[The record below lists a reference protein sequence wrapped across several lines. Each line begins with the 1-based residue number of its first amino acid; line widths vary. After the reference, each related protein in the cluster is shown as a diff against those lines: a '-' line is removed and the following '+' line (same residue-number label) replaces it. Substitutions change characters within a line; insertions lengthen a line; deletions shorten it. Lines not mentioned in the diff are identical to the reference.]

1 VGKSS
6 ILLNTP
12 RFFTIRE
19 INENSPNWFKQHSDN
34 DYTEIIYIQQ
44 GCGEFFFE
52 EKPFIGQEGDLII
65 LHPFSPIEGKSCIED
80 SLKGIS
86 ICFSNLHINGNDK
99 GWLIDPTDLPIIQL
113 LEEKNEIHN
122 YLQAILREYNLKH
135 SGYQEVISSILQ
147 TVIIKITRLLN

>member
-1 VGKSS
+1 MGKSS

-19 INENSPNWFKQHSDN
+19 INEKNSPNWFKQHSDN
-34 DYTEIIYIQQ
+34 DYTEIIYFQQ

-80 SLKGIS
+80 PLKGIS

-99 GWLIDPTDLPIIQL
+99 GWL
-113 LEEKNEIHN
+113 NN
-122 YLQAILREYNLKH
+122 
-135 SGYQEVISSILQ
+135 SI
-147 TVIIKITRLLN
+147 

>member
-1 VGKSS
+1 MGKSS

-34 DYTEIIYIQQ
+34 DYTEIIYFQQ

-65 LHPFSPIEGKSCIED
+65 LHPFSPIKENLVLRIL
-80 SLKGIS
+80 LKGFLSVFQICIS
-86 ICFSNLHINGNDK
+86 MV
-99 GWLIDPTDLPIIQL
+99 T
-113 LEEKNEIHN
+113 
-122 YLQAILREYNLKH
+122 
-135 SGYQEVISSILQ
+135 
-147 TVIIKITRLLN
+147 IKAG